1 MRRET
6 KRFNEGDGTFRV
18 VNRVFDDPT
27 PQNSPNLHR
36 AKYDFLTVLAQT
48 QDVLKCG
55 MDEYETL
62 KVYYDGNSW
71 VAETQVR
78 VHGQG

>member
-6 KRFNEGDGTFRV
+6 KRFNEGEGTFRV
-18 VNRVFDDPT
+18 VNRVFDDPI
-27 PQNSPNLHR
+27 PPNSATLHR
-36 AKYDFLTVLAQT
+36 AKYEFLKILAQT

-62 KVYYDGNSW
+62 KVYYDGTSW